1 MQFRRLLPGKGFCG
15 YLLYTFAF
23 TLFML
28 WLLFPADTFKAKLES
43 ELNSLSP
50 DIEWQVQ
57 NIHLAPPAGLNF
69 IDLEVYKSQ
78 ESETLFKVEKLTL
91 FPDFSQWKK
100 DRTWVVNSLFVVPAG
115 RMNARFQLHRDQVRM
130 KALMKAIQLGH
141 SSLNHFFQPF
151 ERQVTG
157 LLEGNFTSTWLFSEG
172 MLGEVDGD
180 FTIHDGELSLQDAV
194 LGMKELV
201 FERMSGHLRYHEG
214 ILHLSE
220 GRMESRLLAAEFTG
234 TLHPSSPFA
243 FSQVDIQGVLQPRPE
258 FLATLGNVLL
268 ANMLTRQL
276 RDGKL
281 PFIITG
287 TVQEP
292 GISFRGLP
300 EDFNRQLQ
308 SVGR

>member
-28 WLLFPADTFKAKLES
+28 WLLFPADTFKAKFES

-50 DIEWQVQ
+50 DIEWQVET
-57 NIHLAPPAGLNF
+57 IRFAPPFGLRLSNL
-69 IDLEVYKSQ
+69 DLQRDKNLFRLEQ
-78 ESETLFKVEKLTL
+78 FTLRPDLNQWRTDGTLAAQYLLTA
-91 FPDFSQWKK
+91 
-100 DRTWVVNSLFVVPAG
+100 PAG
-115 RMNARFQLHRDQVRM
+115 QISGSIDGQRDELRVKTSVKELHLD
-130 KALMKAIQLGH
+130 H
-141 SSLNHFFQPF
+141 SSLEHVFQAYQ
-151 ERQVTG
+151 RQFAG
-157 LLEGNFTSTWLFSEG
+157 LLEGNFTSIWQFSER
-172 MLGEVDGD
+172 MLREVEGN
-180 FTIHDGELSLQDAV
+180 FTIHDGQVSLQEAV
-194 LGMKELV
+194 LGMEELV

-214 ILHLSE
+214 VLHLSE

-234 TLHPSSPFA
+234 TLHPNSPFA
-243 FSQVDIQGVLQPRPE
+243 FSQIDIQGVLQPRPE

-268 ANMLTRQL
+268 ANLLTRQL
-276 RDGKL
+276 KDGTL
-281 PFIITG
+281 PFTITG

-300 EDFNRQLQ
+300 EDLNRQLQ